1 MRAGGRSWD
10 DLRPRVITGAVL
22 TVIGVAV
29 IWAGGWVFALAAA
42 VVIGLT
48 IWELAAMIAPERR
61 SAAVQLAL
69 LSALAVLLARALPG
83 VWTLPLLI
91 APGLAGAG
99 MLRRHPVLFA
109 VFTAG
114 ILIAGYGLV
123 WFRDSYSVTW
133 MYWLVFT
140 VVVTDVAGYFGG
152 KSLGG
157 PKFWPRVSPKKT
169 WAGVISGW
177 VAAAA
182 LGAVFYAATQSG
194 AQLVII
200 AVLLS
205 FASQLGDIAE
215 SAVKRLTGVKD
226 ASTLLPGHGG
236 FFDRFDGMLGAS
248 IFMLLAALVVD
259 VPTIII

>member
-1 MRAGGRSWD
+1 MRTGGRTWD

-22 TVIGVAV
+22 TVVGIAV
-29 IWAGGWVFALAAA
+29 IWAGGWIFALAAA
-42 VVIGLT
+42 AIIGLM
-48 IWELAAMIAPERR
+48 IWELAAMIAPDRR
-61 SAAVQLAL
+61 SEAVQVAL
-69 LSALAVLLARALPG
+69 LSALAVVLARVLPG
-83 VWTLPLLI
+83 EWTLPLLA
-91 APGLAGAG
+91 APALAGAG

-109 VFTAG
+109 VFAAG
-114 ILIAGYGLV
+114 ILVAGYGLV

-177 VAAAA
+177 VAAAV
-182 LGAVFYAATQSG
+182 LGVMFYASTHAG
-194 AQLVII
+194 GQLVVI

-215 SAVKRLTGVKD
+215 SAVKRVTGVKD

-259 VPTIII
+259 VPTIIV